1 MSKIVEKDGLM
12 TTTYH
17 SDSDKVVIERNIDY
31 KPIVEHNKKLY
42 SENNGYS
49 KSKDLKRVASIPTL
63 VLEIWSKEYNGNSNW
78 FALPSDIQKKI
89 LKKKLNSSEFQMF
102 RTAPGRL

>member
-1 MSKIVEKDGLM
+1 M

-78 FALPSDIQKKI
+78 FALPSDVQKKI

>member
-1 MSKIVEKDGLM
+1 M

-17 SDSDKVVIERNIDY
+17 QEKDKVVIERNVDY

-42 SENNGYS
+42 TQNNGYS

-63 VLEIWSKEYNGNSNW
+63 VLEIWSKEYNGSSNW
-78 FALPSDIQKKI
+78 FALPSDVQKKI
-89 LKKKLNSSEFQMF
+89 LKKKLNSSEFQFF

>member
-1 MSKIVEKDGLM
+1 M

-17 SDSDKVVIERNIDY
+17 QEKDKVVIERNIDY

-42 SENNGYS
+42 SHNNGYS

-78 FALPSDIQKKI
+78 FALPSDVQKKI
-89 LKKKLNSSEFQMF
+89 LKKKLNSSEFQFF

>member
-1 MSKIVEKDGLM
+1 MSKIVEKEGLV

-42 SENNGYS
+42 SHNNGYS

-78 FALPSDIQKKI
+78 FALPSDVQKKI

>member
-1 MSKIVEKDGLM
+1 M

-17 SDSDKVVIERNIDY
+17 QEKDKVVIERNIDY

-42 SENNGYS
+42 SQNNGYS

-63 VLEIWSKEYNGNSNW
+63 VLEIWSKEYMVVQIGLHYRLM
-78 FALPSDIQKKI
+78 F
-89 LKKKLNSSEFQMF
+89 KKKY
-102 RTAPGRL
+102 

>member
-1 MSKIVEKDGLM
+1 M

-17 SDSDKVVIERNIDY
+17 QEKDKVVIERNIDY

-42 SENNGYS
+42 TENNGYS

-63 VLEIWSKEYNGNSNW
+63 VLEIWSKEYNGDSNW
-78 FALPSDIQKKI
+78 FALPSDVQKKI
-89 LKKKLNSSEFQMF
+89 LKKKLNSSEFQFF
-102 RTAPGRL
+102 RTAAGRL

>member
-42 SENNGYS
+42 SHNSGYS

-78 FALPSDIQKKI
+78 FALPSDVQKKI

>member
-1 MSKIVEKDGLM
+1 MNKVVEKEGLM
-12 TTTYH
+12 TTTYYQEK
-17 SDSDKVVIERNIDY
+17 DKVVIERNIDY

-42 SENNGYS
+42 TQNNGYS

-78 FALPSDIQKKI
+78 FALPSDVQKKI
-89 LKKKLNSSEFQMF
+89 LKKKLNSSEFQFF

>member
-1 MSKIVEKDGLM
+1 M

-17 SDSDKVVIERNIDY
+17 QEKDKVVIERNIDY

-42 SENNGYS
+42 TENNGYS

-63 VLEIWSKEYNGNSNW
+63 VLEIWSKEYNGDSNW
-78 FALPSDIQKKI
+78 FALPSDVQKKI
-89 LKKKLNSSEFQMF
+89 LKKKLNSSEFQFF

>member
-42 SENNGYS
+42 SQNNGYS
-49 KSKDLKRVASIPTL
+49 KSKDLKRVASIPNICL
-63 VLEIWSKEYNGNSNW
+63 AIWAKEYNGTNNW
-78 FALPSDIQKKI
+78 FAIPDIERKKI
-89 LKKKLNSSEFQMF
+89 LKKKLNSNEYRYF
-102 RTAPGRL
+102 RTAEGKI

>member
-78 FALPSDIQKKI
+78 FALPSDVQKKI

>member
-1 MSKIVEKDGLM
+1 MTKIVEKEGLM

-17 SDSDKVVIERNIDY
+17 QDNDKVVIERNIDY

-42 SENNGYS
+42 SQNNGYS

-78 FALPSDIQKKI
+78 FALPSDVQKKI
-89 LKKKLNSSEFQMF
+89 LKKKLNSSEFQFF

>member
-42 SENNGYS
+42 SHNNGYS

>member
-31 KPIVEHNKKLY
+31 KPIIEHNKKLY
-42 SENNGYS
+42 SHNNGYS

-78 FALPSDIQKKI
+78 FALPSDVQKKI

>member
-1 MSKIVEKDGLM
+1 M

-17 SDSDKVVIERNIDY
+17 QEKDKVVIERNIDY

-42 SENNGYS
+42 TENNGYS

-63 VLEIWSKEYNGNSNW
+63 VLEIWSKEYNGDSNW
-78 FALPSDIQKKI
+78 FSLPSDVQKKI
-89 LKKKLNSSEFQMF
+89 LKKKLNSSEFQFF

>member
-1 MSKIVEKDGLM
+1 M

-17 SDSDKVVIERNIDY
+17 QEKDKVVIERNIDY

-42 SENNGYS
+42 TENNGYS

-78 FALPSDIQKKI
+78 FALPSDVQKKI

>member
-1 MSKIVEKDGLM
+1 M

-17 SDSDKVVIERNIDY
+17 QEKDKVVIERNIDY

-42 SENNGYS
+42 SHNNGYS

-63 VLEIWSKEYNGNSNW
+63 VLEIWSKEYNGSSNW
-78 FALPSDIQKKI
+78 FALPSDVQKKI
-89 LKKKLNSSEFQMF
+89 LKKKLNSSEFQFF

>member
-42 SENNGYS
+42 SENKVFRIRHS
-49 KSKDLKRVASIPTL
+49 VA
-63 VLEIWSKEYNGNSNW
+63 
-78 FALPSDIQKKI
+78 DIQPGIVFIILLFNPNNHISSKTKI
-89 LKKKLNSSEFQMF
+89 WIYKFFTTSVI
-102 RTAPGRL
+102 TIT

>member
-31 KPIVEHNKKLY
+31 KPIIEHNKKLY
-42 SENNGYS
+42 SHNSGYS

-78 FALPSDIQKKI
+78 FALPSDVQKKI

>member
-1 MSKIVEKDGLM
+1 MKIKRKEGVRG
-12 TTTYH
+12 
-17 SDSDKVVIERNIDY
+17 IR
-31 KPIVEHNKKLY
+31 IVEHNKKLY
-42 SENNGYS
+42 SHNNGYS

-78 FALPSDIQKKI
+78 FALPSDVQKKI
-89 LKKKLNSSEFQMF
+89 LKKKLNSSEFQFF

>member
-1 MSKIVEKDGLM
+1 M

-17 SDSDKVVIERNIDY
+17 QEKDKVVIERNIDY

-42 SENNGYS
+42 TENNGYS

-78 FALPSDIQKKI
+78 FALPSDVQKKI
-89 LKKKLNSSEFQMF
+89 LKKKLNSSEFQFF

>member
-1 MSKIVEKDGLM
+1 MNKVVEKEGLM
-12 TTTYH
+12 TTTYYQEK
-17 SDSDKVVIERNIDY
+17 DKVVIERNIDY

-42 SENNGYS
+42 TENNGYS

-78 FALPSDIQKKI
+78 FALPSDVQKKI
-89 LKKKLNSSEFQMF
+89 LKKKLNSSEFQFF

>member
-31 KPIVEHNKKLY
+31 KPIIEHNKKLY
-42 SENNGYS
+42 SHNSGYS

-63 VLEIWSKEYNGNSNW
+63 VLEIWSKEYNGSSNW
-78 FALPSDIQKKI
+78 FALPSDVQKKI

>member
-1 MSKIVEKDGLM
+1 M
-12 TTTYH
+12 TTIYH
-17 SDSDKVVIERNIDY
+17 QEKDKVVIERNIDY

-42 SENNGYS
+42 TENNGYS

-63 VLEIWSKEYNGNSNW
+63 VLEIWTKEYNGDSNW
-78 FALPSDIQKKI
+78 FALPSDVQKQI
-89 LKKKLNSSEFQMF
+89 LKKKLNSSEFQFF

>member
-17 SDSDKVVIERNIDY
+17 SDSDKIVIERNIDY

-42 SENNGYS
+42 SHNNGYS

-78 FALPSDIQKKI
+78 FALPSDVQKKI

>member
-1 MSKIVEKDGLM
+1 MSRIVEKEGLV

-42 SENNGYS
+42 SHNNGYS

-78 FALPSDIQKKI
+78 FALPSDVQKKI

>member
-42 SENNGYS
+42 SHNNGYS

-78 FALPSDIQKKI
+78 FALPSDVQKKI

>member
-63 VLEIWSKEYNGNSNW
+63 VLEIWSNEYNGNSNW
-78 FALPSDIQKKI
+78 FALPSDVQKKI